1 MRFLDLRRSRGG
13 WLDLRGRCKGFRMLW
28 IFVGLKTLG
37 LVASHSPGVIEDRRI
52 TMSGFSLTVE

>member
-13 WLDLRGRCKGFRMLW
+13 WLDLRGRCKSFRMLW
-28 IFVGLKTLG
+28 IFVGLKTFG
-37 LVASHSPGVIEDRRI
+37 LVASHSPGVIEDQGI